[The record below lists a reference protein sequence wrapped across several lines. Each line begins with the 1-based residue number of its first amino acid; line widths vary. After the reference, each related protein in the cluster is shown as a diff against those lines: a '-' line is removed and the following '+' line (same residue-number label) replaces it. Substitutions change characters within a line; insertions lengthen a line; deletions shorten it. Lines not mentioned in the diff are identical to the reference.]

1 MMLNGVRASA
11 NNYLIKQLPKAT
23 AFLNKKLEI
32 VHASDKWIAYFEFS
46 DRNVTGKNLNQ
57 FFENTDRKWQKV
69 LKECLKGKTSE
80 VGIQNYIDKDQNEKW
95 FEWINIP
102 WYDELENV
110 IGVIIQTEDITQR
123 VLNELKL
130 EKLEALFDEK
140 AEIAKI
146 GTWEYDAVKD
156 NLIWCNM
163 TKTIHEVPIDFVP
176 SIDTAINFYKN
187 GYSRNTISMAIDN
200 AMREGTPWK
209 EKLQL
214 NTAKGNEIWI
224 ISAGRPLFKNG
235 KFIGLLGSFQDI
247 NDQVT
252 AEIKTRENERLLK
265 TLIDNL
271 PLNVFIKDLESRK
284 VLVNKSEIDFCGVKD
299 ESEIIGKNDF
309 EFYDFKTASS
319 FRKDDLEVM
328 KLQKPVLNKEDVSIK
343 NDGTVT
349 TFLTSKIPLLN
360 ENNEVEGLIGMS
372 IDISEKRKAQ
382 KDLEEK
388 ERNFRSI
395 FNSSYQFTG
404 ILSVDGTFIEINDT
418 ALDFADLKT
427 DDVIGK
433 KFWDAYWWPVPDFIK
448 DGLKQIVQ
456 AAAKGQFMR
465 SEIMVLD
472 KNKEQVPVDFSL
484 KPIYNEA
491 NKVVSLLAE
500 GRMITEMVASR
511 EKLKESEQ
519 KFRTLYELSPV
530 SYFLY
535 DFETGEILD
544 FNPAFMTTT
553 GYDKNNIAEIK
564 CYDLLANKSE
574 RIKNEITHE
583 LESHGTFGPIEEK
596 YVRKDGSH
604 CPVIINKSLIVGKK
618 ERKLV
623 WAIVQDISESEKKKR
638 QIREEQELLRTLID
652 NLPLRIFIK
661 DIESRK
667 VLVNKAEGDFMG
679 VDSPKELLGK
689 NDFEFYDKEY
699 AQIAREEDLQVM
711 NSLKPILAK
720 EKIILKKDGTASNF
734 LVSKIPLKG
743 EDGRVNGLVG
753 IGLDI
758 SDIKQK
764 EEELRGLINV
774 TSLQNKKLINF
785 AHIVSHNLRSH
796 TANFSMLLEFLA
808 NERDD
813 SEKQNI
819 MKMLVEA
826 SDNLLETLDNLNEVM
841 TISSNVNIKKTP
853 VNLKAKIDRA
863 EKNLSAFLKNN
874 KATLINTIQ
883 DNVIIPVV
891 PTYIDSILMNF
902 ITNAV
907 KYKSSK
913 RNPIIKL
920 SAQRSK
926 GYTILSIEDNGL
938 GIDLKRYGD
947 KLFGMYKTFHNNDDA
962 RGIGLYITK
971 NQIEAMNGKIVVQ
984 SEVNKGSIFN
994 IYFNENN

>member
-1 MMLNGVRASA
+1 MMNGARESTS
-11 NNYLIKQLPKAT
+11 NYLIKQLPKAT
-23 AFLNKKLEI
+23 AFLNNKLEI
-32 VHASDKWIAYFEFS
+32 VHASDKWIDYFEFS
-46 DRNVTGKNLNQ
+46 DRNVIGKNLKQ
-57 FFENTDRKWQKV
+57 LFKNTDEKWQKV
-69 LKECLKGKTSE
+69 LKECLKGKASE
-80 VGIQNYIDKDQNEKW
+80 VSILNHRDKNHNEKW

-102 WYDELENV
+102 WYDESENI
-110 IGVIIQTEDITQR
+110 IGVIIQTEDITKR

-130 EKLEALFDEK
+130 EKLETLFDEK
-140 AEIAKI
+140 AEISKI

-163 TKTIHEVPIDFVP
+163 TKTIHEVPMDFIP
-176 SIDTAINFYKN
+176 NIDTAINFYKS

-214 NTAKGNEIWI
+214 ITANGNEIWVI
-224 ISAGRPLFKNG
+224 AAGRPLFKNG
-235 KFIGLLGSFQDI
+235 KFIGLIGSFQDI
-247 NDQVT
+247 NNQVT
-252 AEIKTRENERLLK
+252 AEIKTKENERLLR

-284 VLVNKSEIDFCGVKD
+284 ILVNKSEIDFCGVKN

-309 EFYDFKTASS
+309 EFYDFKTATS

-328 KLQKPVLNKEDVSIK
+328 KSQKPVLNKEDLSVKS
-343 NDGTVT
+343 DGTVT

-372 IDISEKRKAQ
+372 IDISDKVKVKKE
-382 KDLEEK
+382 LEEK

-404 ILSVDGTFIEINDT
+404 ILSIDGTFIEINDT
-418 ALDFADLKT
+418 SLDFANLKAE
-427 DDVIGK
+427 DVVGK
-433 KFWDAYWWPVPDFIK
+433 KFWDAYWWPIPDFVK

-456 AAAKGQFMR
+456 AAVKGQFMR

-519 KFRTLYELSPV
+519 KFRALYELSPV

-544 FNPAFMTTT
+544 FNPAFMATT
-553 GYDKNNIAEIK
+553 GYDKNSIKEIK
-564 CYDLLANKSE
+564 YWDLLAHKSE
-574 RIKNEITHE
+574 GIKNQITHE
-583 LESHGTFGPIEEK
+583 LESRGTFGPIEEK
-596 YVRKDGSH
+596 YVQKDGSEY
-604 CPVIINKSLIVGKK
+604 PVIINKSLIIGKK
-618 ERKLV
+618 EKKLV
-623 WAIVQDISESEKKKR
+623 WAIVQDISESEKKER

-652 NLPLRIFIK
+652 HLPLNVFIK
-661 DIESRK
+661 DVESRK
-667 VLVNKAEGDFMG
+667 ILVNKAECDFMG

-689 NDFEFYDKEY
+689 NDFELYDKEY
-699 AQIAREEDLQVM
+699 AQKAIKEDLQVI
-711 NSLKPILAK
+711 NSLKPILEK
-720 EKIILKKDGTASNF
+720 EKIMPNKDGTETTF
-734 LVSKIPLKG
+734 LISKIPLKG
-743 EDGRVNGLVG
+743 ADETVNGLVG
-753 IGLDI
+753 ISLDI
-758 SDIKQK
+758 SNIKQK
-764 EEELRGLINV
+764 EEELRKLINV

-796 TANFSMLLEFLA
+796 TANFSMLLEFLV

-826 SDNLLETLDNLNEVM
+826 SDNLLETLDNLNEVVA
-841 TISSNVNIKKTP
+841 ISSNVNIKKIP
-853 VNLKAKIDRA
+853 VNLNAKIGRA
-863 EKNLSAFLKNN
+863 EKNLAAFLKNN
-874 KATLINTIQ
+874 KVKLINTIQ
-883 DNVIIPVV
+883 DDVSITVV

-907 KYKSSK
+907 KYKSPK
-913 RNPIIKL
+913 RDPIIKL
-920 SAQRSK
+920 STQRNK

-938 GIDLKRYGD
+938 GIDLKKYGD
-947 KLFGMYKTFHNNDDA
+947 KLFGMYKTFHNNEEA

-971 NQIEAMNGKIVVQ
+971 NQIEAMNGKIVVH
-984 SEVNKGSIFN
+984 SEVNKGTIFN
-994 IYFNENN
+994 IYFNEKN